1 MSTHNCI
8 AHWGDSNSEIY
19 TVSFSA
25 DETSCYSMNSDG
37 KVRCVILFNSIDND
51 Q

>member
-8 AHWGDSNSEIY
+8 AHWGDTNSEIY

-25 DETSCYSMNSDG
+25 DETSCYSISSDG
-37 KVRCVILFNSIDND
+37 KVLIGIVCSYII
-51 Q
+51 